1 MIVSSL
7 HFELTFSH
15 SFPPPFSMF
24 FFVVTWGARELINKP
39 TMFRDLDLEVE
50 VNTFVGLCFQS
61 RVQVFFFN
69 CNTNLSLVFLWSL
82 RLFEGSISRQLLYEI

>member
-61 RVQVFFFN
+61 RVQVF
-69 CNTNLSLVFLWSL
+69 SLTLTQIC
-82 RLFEGSISRQLLYEI
+82 RLFYFGV